1 VNDFCAA
8 SSPAQRAA
16 LAQHQLEAIAAQE
29 GVIHAFTCM
38 DPAARGED
46 SGPLAG
52 ALIGVKDIITTADF
66 PTHYGSPFRD
76 NEGPR
81 IDAWCVGE
89 AKRLGAVILG
99 KTVST
104 EIAFA
109 LPGPTVNPHD
119 HARTPGGSSSGSAAA
134 VAAGFVSFAIG
145 TQTAGSTIRPASF
158 CGVTGYKPS
167 YGLLHLEGV
176 QAIST
181 TCDHLGFFTQ
191 SPRDAWFMT
200 SATLG
205 RAEVLQPRQ
214 PKRLLHVRMPGA
226 VPLED
231 EMRARM
237 DALAR
242 ALPGVDVETVELPV
256 PLDDFAGLQPALC
269 FWEAAR
275 ILLAPGRMRLAEGL
289 TNLLQPY
296 LEMDIAPYAEARRK
310 RARYQEQF
318 TALIAGFDAVLLP
331 AALGVAP
338 VGLANTGDA
347 LMSRFWTPLHV
358 PAVTVPLWRAGGL
371 PLAPQ
376 LLGALGADRE
386 LLQVA
391 QWLFETNPSL

>member
-1 VNDFCAA
+1 M
-8 SSPAQRAA
+8 A
-16 LAQHQLEAIAAQE
+16 LARQQLQALAEKE
-29 GVIHAFTCM
+29 DEIHAFTCL
-38 DPAARGED
+38 DTEAARVTEG
-46 SGPLAG
+46 GPLAG
-52 ALIGVKDIITTADF
+52 ALIGVKDIITTADL
-66 PTHYGSPFRD
+66 PTHYGSPFRE

-81 IDAWCVGE
+81 IDAWCVGA
-89 AKRLGAVILG
+89 AKRLGAAIIG

-158 CGVTGYKPS
+158 CGVTGFKPS
-167 YGLLHLEGV
+167 FGLLHLEGV

-181 TCDHLGFFTQ
+181 TCDHLGFFAR
-191 SPRDAWFMT
+191 SPRDAWLIT
-200 SATLG
+200 SGMLG
-205 RAEVLQPRQ
+205 RAEVVRARAPQRV
-214 PKRLLHVRMPGA
+214 LHVRMPAA

-231 EMRARM
+231 EMRERM

-242 ALPGVDVETVELPV
+242 VLPGVETVELPV

-275 ILLAPGRMRLAEGL
+275 ILLAPGRLRLADGL
-289 TNLLQPY
+289 AALLEPY
-296 LEMDIAPYAEARRK
+296 LEMDIAPYSEARRK

-318 TALIAGFDAVLLP
+318 AAMIAGFDAVLLP

-338 VGLANTGDA
+338 VGLGNTGDA
-347 LMSRFWTPLHV
+347 VMSRFWTPLHV
-358 PAVTVPLWRAGGL
+358 PAVTMPLWRSAEGL
-371 PLAPQ
+371 PLQPQ
-376 LLGALGADRE
+376 LLGQLGADRE
-386 LLQVA
+386 LMEVA